1 MMGAARQEVNH
12 ALGRMGNGGYVGYVD
27 LLDCPD
33 RAVVF
38 LIRWLAVSPRGQE
51 APRESAEEI
60 LKKRYARGEMDKEE
74 YERKL
79 EGLRK

>member
-1 MMGAARQEVNH
+1 MWGTWIFWI
-12 ALGRMGNGGYVGYVD
+12 ALIV
-27 LLDCPD
+27 
-33 RAVVF
+33 AVVF

-51 APRESAEEI
+51 APRGSAEEI